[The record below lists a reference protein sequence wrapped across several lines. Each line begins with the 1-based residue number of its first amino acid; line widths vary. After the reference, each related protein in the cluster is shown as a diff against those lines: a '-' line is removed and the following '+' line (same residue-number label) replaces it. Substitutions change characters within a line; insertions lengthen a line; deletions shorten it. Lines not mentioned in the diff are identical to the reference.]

1 MFGRREQSNRSIGL
15 CTVALLAA
23 PLCCGSP
30 QVFASYDDGE
40 RYAFMGSKAANEVYV
55 IDLHS
60 RARVHTLHLSKAPDS
75 VAASNALRAL
85 VIGHAADSMLTLV
98 DLASESLEQYEYP
111 LTLKP
116 QTVLVSPIGE
126 TVAILDRENARL
138 QVHAL
143 RRREV
148 LLTVDDVRTESELTF
163 SPDGSTVYWVD
174 QAAGTLQSADL
185 WSKRRSLRLTT
196 DDSAL
201 TAMSRSIDGTRGFIS
216 DADNATVHVVNLQE
230 FSLLRASPVGPAPGR
245 PWGTADGRFMLVPNG
260 NGTVTALS
268 VLTSES
274 LYTVDAVANPV
285 SINPGWID
293 TTAAVVGADGKLAF
307 INIADGKELARVDLG
322 NSPQEGIV
330 TSDSR
335 TLAVP
340 LPGALVFF
348 DMQKRAQIS
357 AIRGL
362 PNDIGPAALAIS
374 NNLCH

>member
-1 MFGRREQSNRSIGL
+1 
-15 CTVALLAA
+15 
-23 PLCCGSP
+23 
-30 QVFASYDDGE
+30 
-40 RYAFMGSKAANEVYV
+40 
-55 IDLHS
+55 
-60 RARVHTLHLSKAPDS
+60 
-75 VAASNALRAL
+75 
-85 VIGHAADSMLTLV
+85 
-98 DLASESLEQYEYP
+98 
-111 LTLKP
+111 
-116 QTVLVSPIGE
+116 
-126 TVAILDRENARL
+126 
-138 QVHAL
+138 
-143 RRREV
+143 
-148 LLTVDDVRTESELTF
+148 
-163 SPDGSTVYWVD
+163 
-174 QAAGTLQSADL
+174 
-185 WSKRRSLRLTT
+185 
-196 DDSAL
+196 
-201 TAMSRSIDGTRGFIS
+201 
-216 DADNATVHVVNLQE
+216 
-230 FSLLRASPVGPAPGR
+230 
-245 PWGTADGRFMLVPNG
+245 MLVPNG